1 MEHKTRTKAL
11 SVLLSLAMLF
21 SLVPG
26 MSMTATADSEVKYL
40 DASGAE
46 QSITDYTVFDSDTT
60 TLRNSWY
67 VVNSNVEINQTV
79 SISQN
84 TNLILCD
91 GAKLTVTSSQ
101 NAGISASR
109 GSLTIY
115 AQSTSDNMGQLEVTS
130 TKTVGIRMLKNLTIN
145 GGKIEAQGSN
155 GIFAQDADITI
166 NGGNVT
172 ADGGI
177 YFNTENNLTI
187 TGGKVT
193 AFVTGADSGIDTDGE
208 VIISGGNVS
217 VTGDDNP
224 AISGTVINSI
234 AGTGW
239 TNKAGT
245 EGKADIAIS
254 TGQTLSYKKVQFPA
268 EPHIHDFTYSV
279 SEDFKTITATCSADN
294 CPLDDGTEQHNH
306 TATLTLKPPANLI
319 YDGKAKAATVEG
331 EIPGVDMPEISY
343 SKFPAEPVT
352 EENVKDKGEY
362 NASIALFGVKTADGE
377 NNAVTASVTFT
388 INDPTYTI
396 YIPAKLTVE
405 NAGWNATA
413 GVTASGEIAEDT
425 KLTVTAASANE
436 WALKSGT
443 NEIGYYL
450 ATAEGGEQ
458 VTAWSFTAEELA
470 AENGTNKPMG
480 AVVEEYI
487 NKPAGD
493 YADTVT
499 FTASVA
505 AVTKTITIGLSGGE
519 WDGEIALTYADG
531 DTWQTIIDRNSTS
544 IYQVGSEVHYGG
556 GEGDEYYLTLGSN
569 AVSLTNIIDPTLNYR
584 FVCTDN

>member
-1 MEHKTRTKAL
+1 MKIKMKRFL
-11 SVLLSLAMLF
+11 GILLALAMVF
-21 SLVPG
+21 GLVPG
-26 MSMTATADSEVKYL
+26 MRLTAYADSEVKYL
-40 DASGAE
+40 DASGTE
-46 QSITDYTVFDSDTT
+46 QSITDYTVVDSSTT
-60 TLRNSWY
+60 TFRQGWY
-67 VVNSNVEINQTV
+67 VVNSDVEINQTV
-79 SISQN
+79 TIN
-84 TNLILCD
+84 ADVNLILCD
-91 GAKLTVTSSQ
+91 GAKLTVTGSKS
-101 NAGISASR
+101 GISVLR

-130 TKTVGIRMLKNLTIN
+130 TGTVGIRMQKNLTIN
-145 GGKIEAQGSN
+145 GGKIEAQGSQ
-155 GIFAQDADITI
+155 GIFSQDADITI

-177 YFNTENNLTI
+177 FFNTGNNLTI
-187 TGGKVT
+187 TGGNVT
-193 AFVTGADSGIDTDGE
+193 AFVTGADSGIDTSYGE

-217 VTGDDNP
+217 VTGDENP
-224 AISGTVINSI
+224 AISGTVKNSI

-268 EPHIHDFTYSV
+268 AAHTRDFTYSV
-279 SEDFKTITATCSADN
+279 SEDFKTITATCGADD
-294 CPLDDGTEQHNH
+294 CDLPEVGGKH

-331 EIPGVDMPEISY
+331 EIPGVETPEISY

-413 GVTASGEIAEDT
+413 GVTASGEIAEGT
-425 KLTVTAASANE
+425 KLTVTAASENS
-436 WALKSGT
+436 WNLKSGDNT
-443 NEIGYYL
+443 VGYYL

-480 AVVEEYI
+480 AVVEEYF

-499 FTASVA
+499 FTAEIRSLLN
-505 AVTKTITIGLSGGE
+505 TITISGTE
-519 WDGEIALTYADG
+519 LIYADG
-531 DTWQTIIDRNSTS
+531 DTWAQIVERNPQK
-544 IYQVGSEVHYGG
+544 IRIAGSSNNRIWRAQDNPLYIGG
-556 GEGDEYYLTLGSN
+556 RTPVLPTDT
-569 AVSLTNIIDPTLNYR
+569 IDPSLKYG
-584 FVCTDN
+584 FEAD